1 MNCGCGTLSVAY
13 GDSSP
18 RGGACARSAPTSPY
32 GRGGTAQAVTER
44 VWRVMTNRQERFIR
58 EYVVDLCASKAA
70 RRAGYS
76 CKSARSIG
84 CRLLKLP
91 QIQRKVAEAMEQET
105 QDAAL
110 RREQVIAELK
120 AVAFSK
126 ASDASGAE
134 LKVAQ
139 KLKALELL
147 GKHLG
152 LFEGLGA
159 RELPRV
165 EIREDIGNS

>member
-1 MNCGCGTLSVAY
+1 M
-13 GDSSP
+13 
-18 RGGACARSAPTSPY
+18 
-32 GRGGTAQAVTER
+32 TA
-44 VWRVMTNRQERFIR
+44 RQERFIR
-58 EYVVDLCASKAA
+58 EYLVDLCGAKAA

-76 CKSARSIG
+76 PKNARSIG
-84 CRLLKLP
+84 CRLLKHP
-91 QIQRKVAEAMEQET
+91 EIQRKVAVALEEEKEDT
-105 QDAAL
+105 LL
-110 RREQVIAELK
+110 RREQVIGELK
-120 AVAFSK
+120 AVAFGK

-152 LFEGLGA
+152 LFEGVGA
-159 RELPRV
+159 RNLPKV

>member
-1 MNCGCGTLSVAY
+1 
-13 GDSSP
+13 
-18 RGGACARSAPTSPY
+18 
-32 GRGGTAQAVTER
+32 
-44 VWRVMTNRQERFIR
+44 MTGRQERFVR
-58 EYVVDLCASKAA
+58 EYLVDLCAAKAA

-76 CKSARSIG
+76 IKNARSIG
-84 CRLLKLP
+84 CRLLKKEE
-91 QIQRKVAEAMEQET
+91 IQRKVAQAMELET
-105 QDAAL
+105 KDAQL
-110 RREQVIAELK
+110 RREQVIEELK
-120 AVAFSK
+120 AVAFAA

-152 LFEGLGA
+152 LFEGIGA
-159 RELPRV
+159 RQLPKV

>member
-1 MNCGCGTLSVAY
+1 M
-13 GDSSP
+13 
-18 RGGACARSAPTSPY
+18 
-32 GRGGTAQAVTER
+32 TA
-44 VWRVMTNRQERFIR
+44 RQERFIR
-58 EYVVDLCASKAA
+58 EYLVDLCASAAA

-84 CRLLKLP
+84 CRLLK
-91 QIQRKVAEAMEQET
+91 REDVKKEVAAAMETEK
-105 QDAAL
+105 QDTAL
-110 RREQVIAELK
+110 RREQVLEELK
-120 AVAFSK
+120 TVAFGA

-152 LFEGLGA
+152 LFEGIGA
-159 RELPRV
+159 RQLPKV
-165 EIREDIGNS
+165 EIREDIGNL

>member
-1 MNCGCGTLSVAY
+1 M
-13 GDSSP
+13 
-18 RGGACARSAPTSPY
+18 
-32 GRGGTAQAVTER
+32 TA
-44 VWRVMTNRQERFIR
+44 RQERFVR
-58 EYVVDLCASKAA
+58 EYLVDLCAAKAA

-76 CKSARSIG
+76 HKNARSIG
-84 CRLLKLP
+84 CRLLKKEE
-91 QIQRKVAEAMEQET
+91 IQREVARAMELET
-105 QDAAL
+105 KDAAL
-110 RREQVIAELK
+110 RREQVIEELK
-120 AVAFSK
+120 SVAFAS

-152 LFEGLGA
+152 LFEGIGA
-159 RELPRV
+159 RVLPKV

>member
-1 MNCGCGTLSVAY
+1 M
-13 GDSSP
+13 
-18 RGGACARSAPTSPY
+18 TSPY
-32 GRGGTAQAVTER
+32 GRGGTAEAVTER

-76 CKSARSIG
+76 VRSARSIG
-84 CRLLKLP
+84 CRLLKKAEV
-91 QIQRKVAEAMEQET
+91 QRKVQEAMEQET

-152 LFEGLGA
+152 MFDGTGTEPEENNLLEAVLQA
-159 RELPRV
+159 ILEKNH
-165 EIREDIGNS
+165 EI

>member
-1 MNCGCGTLSVAY
+1 M
-13 GDSSP
+13 
-18 RGGACARSAPTSPY
+18 
-32 GRGGTAQAVTER
+32 TA
-44 VWRVMTNRQERFIR
+44 RQERFVR
-58 EYVVDLCASKAA
+58 EYLVDLCAAKAA

-76 CKSARSIG
+76 YKNARSIG
-84 CRLLKLP
+84 CRLLKREDV
-91 QIQRKVAEAMEQET
+91 QREVALAMEKEKE
-105 QDAAL
+105 DCSL
-110 RREQVIAELK
+110 RREQVLQELQ
-120 AVAFSK
+120 AVAFAA

-152 LFEGLGA
+152 LFEGIGA
-159 RELPRV
+159 RNLPKV

>member
-1 MNCGCGTLSVAY
+1 
-13 GDSSP
+13 
-18 RGGACARSAPTSPY
+18 
-32 GRGGTAQAVTER
+32 
-44 VWRVMTNRQERFIR
+44 MTGRQERFIR
-58 EYVVDLCASKAA
+58 EYLVDLCAAKAA

-76 CKSARSIG
+76 IKNARSIG
-84 CRLLKLP
+84 CRLLKKEE
-91 QIQRKVAEAMEQET
+91 IQRKVAQAMELET
-105 QDAAL
+105 KDAQL
-110 RREQVIAELK
+110 RREQVIEELK
-120 AVAFSK
+120 AVAFAA

-152 LFEGLGA
+152 LFEGIGA
-159 RELPRV
+159 RQLPKV

>member
-1 MNCGCGTLSVAY
+1 M
-13 GDSSP
+13 
-18 RGGACARSAPTSPY
+18 
-32 GRGGTAQAVTER
+32 TA
-44 VWRVMTNRQERFIR
+44 RQERFIR
-58 EYVVDLCASKAA
+58 EYLVDLCGAKAA

-76 CKSARSIG
+76 IKNARSIG
-84 CRLLKLP
+84 CRLLKKDE
-91 QIQRKVAEAMEQET
+91 IQREVARAMELET
-105 QDAAL
+105 KDAAL
-110 RREQVIAELK
+110 RREQVIEELK
-120 AVAFSK
+120 VVAFAK

-152 LFEGLGA
+152 LFEGIGA
-159 RELPRV
+159 RQLPKV